1 MHIGVTM
8 IIKNRKLKGSITVEA
23 AFSFTLTVFVL
34 FLMLGP
40 LLIIKTS
47 SDFMIELNELSKARC
62 TYEEIKYG
70 ARDSNIY
77 NNINDWIQQNDTLV
91 NDAELIEDAINHS
104 LISYKFLNKYD
115 DDHSE
120 YRNVKYMYDMNT
132 DTYDADTGMV
142 KFDYLVLFS
151 LPYNILNV
159 EGIHK
164 RLVSARRAF
173 IGADGDRFG
182 EGVETGDVVYI
193 ANNFTNSG
201 VYHTD
206 INCTYLIKRTVH
218 FNYSDL
224 SSHRNYNNKKYSKCT
239 YCFDG
244 ISVDSDTVCY
254 VTQYGDR
261 YHSYDLCPM
270 MTAYV
275 TQIPIDEI
283 SSYNIRPCSRCVKK
297 EE

>member
-1 MHIGVTM
+1 M
-8 IIKNRKLKGSITVEA
+8 ITKKLNGSITVEA

-47 SDFMIELNELSKARC
+47 SDFMIELNELSKSRC
-62 TYEEIKYG
+62 IYETIKYSSKESRIHQKVEDWINQNETLWYDIEKIEDI
-70 ARDSNIY
+70 ANYALMLFNFSNKYDESHSEY
-77 NNINDWIQQNDTLV
+77 NNI
-91 NDAELIEDAINHS
+91 
-104 LISYKFLNKYD
+104 KYL
-115 DDHSE
+115 
-120 YRNVKYMYDMNT
+120 YDMNT
-132 DTYDADTGMV
+132 DTYDTSTGIV

-151 LPYNILNV
+151 LPYNILQV
-159 EGIHK
+159 EGVHK
-164 RLVSARRAF
+164 RIVSNRRAF
-173 IGADGDRFG
+173 IGADGNRFG
-182 EGVETGDVVYI
+182 DNSEAEDVVYI

-206 INCTYLIKRTVH
+206 INCTYLIKKTIH
-218 FNYSDL
+218 FNYSEL
-224 SSHRNYNNKKYSKCT
+224 SSHRNYSNKKYTKCT
-239 YCFDG
+239 YCFDT
-244 ISVDSDTVCY
+244 ISINQDTTCY

-261 YHSYDLCPM
+261 FHSYDLCPM

-283 SSYNIRPCSRCVKK
+283 SSYNIRPCSRCAKK

>member
-1 MHIGVTM
+1 MMT
-8 IIKNRKLKGSITVEA
+8 KKLKGSITVEA

-47 SDFMIELNELSKARC
+47 SDFIIELNELSKARC
-62 TYEEIKYG
+62 IYETVKYG
-70 ARDSNIY
+70 ARESSIYQKVEDWISENDTLSFDIESLEDMANYSLMLFNFYNKYDESHSEY
-77 NNINDWIQQNDTLV
+77 NNI
-91 NDAELIEDAINHS
+91 
-104 LISYKFLNKYD
+104 
-115 DDHSE
+115 
-120 YRNVKYMYDMNT
+120 KYMYDMNM
-132 DTYDADTGMV
+132 DTYDANTGIV
-142 KFDYLVLFS
+142 KFDYLMLFS
-151 LPYNILNV
+151 LPYNLLQV
-159 EGIHK
+159 EGVHK
-164 RLVSARRAF
+164 RIVSNRRAF
-173 IGADGDRFG
+173 IGADGNRFG
-182 EGVETGDVVYI
+182 ENSVTGDVVYI

-206 INCTYLIKRTVH
+206 INCTYLIKRTIH
-218 FNYSDL
+218 FDYSEL
-224 SSHRNYNNKKYSKCT
+224 NSHRNYSNKKYTKCT
-239 YCFDG
+239 YCFDA
-244 ISVDSDTVCY
+244 ININQDTVCY

-261 YHSYDLCPM
+261 FHSYDLCPM

>member
-1 MHIGVTM
+1 M
-8 IIKNRKLKGSITVEA
+8 IIDNRKLKGSITVEA
-23 AFSFTLTVFVL
+23 AFSFTITVFVL

-40 LLIIKTS
+40 LLIVKTS
-47 SDFMIELNELSKARC
+47 SDFMIELNELAKARC

-70 ARDSNIY
+70 ARNSNLY
-77 NNINDWIQQNDTLV
+77 NNINDWIQQNETLA
-91 NDAELIEDAINHS
+91 NDAEFIEDAINHS
-104 LISYKFLNKYD
+104 YMSFKFLNKYD
-115 DDHSE
+115 DAHSE
-120 YRNVKYMYDMNT
+120 YRNIKFMYDMNT
-132 DTYDADTGMV
+132 DIYDADTGIV
-142 KFDYLVLFS
+142 KYDYLVLFS

-159 EGIHK
+159 EGIYK
-164 RLVSARRAF
+164 RLVTNRRAF
-173 IGADGDRFG
+173 IGADGDRFS
-182 EGVETGDVVYI
+182 EGVEAGDVVYI

-201 VYHTD
+201 VYHID

-224 SSHRNYNNKKYSKCT
+224 SSHRNYNNKKYTKCT
-239 YCFDG
+239 YCFDNVT
-244 ISVDSDTVCY
+244 IHSDTVCF

-261 YHSYDLCPM
+261 YHSYSLCPM

-275 TQIPIDEI
+275 TQIPINEI